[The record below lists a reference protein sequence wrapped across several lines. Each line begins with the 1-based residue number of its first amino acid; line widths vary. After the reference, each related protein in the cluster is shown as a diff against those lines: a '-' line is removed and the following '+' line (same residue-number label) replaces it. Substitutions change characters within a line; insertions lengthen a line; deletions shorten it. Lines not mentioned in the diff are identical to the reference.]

1 MTRVGRDEAI
11 SKAVLHERLRAWV
24 RDFPNDIVIGE
35 AEFGQT
41 AWLHVKDGDK
51 TYRLNADTRRDG
63 VLAYLALLDSIAWRT
78 VANRNGRQN
87 AVACGSNSEPI
98 PHFYLY
104 YLDG

>member
-1 MTRVGRDEAI
+1 M
-11 SKAVLHERLRAWV
+11 
-24 RDFPNDIVIGE
+24 
-35 AEFGQT
+35 
-41 AWLHVKDGDK
+41 
-51 TYRLNADTRRDG
+51 
-63 VLAYLALLDSIAWRT
+63 LAYLALLDSIAWRT